1 MFNTSSPGR
10 YDAEIPLFLGHKAPV
25 LDFAFNNF
33 SDHIVASASEDC
45 TVRLWKI
52 PEGGLT
58 ETISTPLITMQGH
71 RKKVHGLAFHPTV
84 RTLLASISAD
94 GTAKLWDA
102 EKSKEIHS
110 VLPSGQGFYD
120 LIFDPFGTTYMA
132 SMKDKSLQ
140 VIDARS
146 GSIAADIQ
154 NVHDGN
160 KCIKLAAMGDDANRL
175 ITVGANK
182 TSVRQCKIWDPRHTN
197 SEVCKI
203 EIDNGAGALTP
214 IYDPDTGLLML
225 AAKGETSIRC
235 YEIPFNGT
243 EIFHITDAKSSQ
255 TTKGVV
261 LLPKRNLDVMS
272 CEVNRLL
279 KLTPNS
285 VEPVS
290 FFVPRKALAFQDDLY
305 PDVYAST
312 PPHTLD
318 AWTKGSDLLPK
329 KVPLSSL
336 VNTTVSSR
344 SQNSS
349 PVR

>member
-1 MFNTSSPGR
+1 
-10 YDAEIPLFLGHKAPV
+10 LGHKAPV
-25 LDFAFNNF
+25 LDFAFNSF

-52 PEGGLT
+52 PEGGLI
-58 ETISTPLITMQGH
+58 ETVSTPLITMQGH

-110 VLPSGQGFYD
+110 VSPSGGQLGFYD
-120 LIFDPFGTTYMA
+120 LIWEPFGTSYMT

-146 GSIAADIQ
+146 GSTAADIQ
-154 NVHDGN
+154 NVHEGS

-175 ITVGANK
+175 ISVGANK
-182 TSVRQCKIWDPRHTN
+182 SGMRQCKIWDPRHTAA
-197 SEVCKI
+197 EVCKI

-225 AAKGETSIRC
+225 SAKGETSIRC
-235 YEIPFNGT
+235 YEIPFNGS

-255 TTKGVV
+255 ATKGVV

-272 CEVNRLL
+272 CEINRLL
-279 KLTPNS
+279 KLTSNS

-290 FFVPRKALAFQDDLY
+290 FFVPRKALAFQEDLY
-305 PDVYAST
+305 PDVYGSV

-318 AWTKGSDLLPK
+318 AWMRGSDLLPK
-329 KVPLSSL
+329 KVPLGSL
-336 VNTTVSSR
+336 VNTTAVASSSR
-344 SQNSS
+344 SHNSS

>member
-1 MFNTSSPGR
+1 M
-10 YDAEIPLFLGHKAPV
+10 
-25 LDFAFNNF
+25 
-33 SDHIVASASEDC
+33 
-45 TVRLWKI
+45 RLWKI

-110 VLPSGQGFYD
+110 VLPSGLGFYD
-120 LIFDPFGTTYMA
+120 LIWDPFGTTYMA
-132 SMKDKSLQ
+132 SMKDKSLY

-146 GSIAADIQ
+146 GSVAADIP

-160 KCIKLAAMGDDANRL
+160 KCIKLATMGDDANRL

-182 TSVRQCKIWDPRHTN
+182 ISMRQFKIWDPRHTA
-197 SEVCKI
+197 SEVCKLD
-203 EIDNGAGALTP
+203 IDNGASVLTP
-214 IYDPDTGLLML
+214 MYDPDTGLLML
-225 AAKGETSIRC
+225 AGKGETSIKC

-243 EIFHITDAKSSQ
+243 EIFHIVDAKSSHA
-255 TTKGVV
+255 TKGVV

-272 CEVNRLL
+272 CEINRVL
-279 KLTPNS
+279 KLTSNS

-305 PDVYAST
+305 PDVCGSV

-318 AWTKGSDLLPK
+318 SWSRGSDLLPK
-329 KVPLSSL
+329 KVPLSTL
-336 VNTTVSSR
+336 VDTTTRNRSR
-344 SQNSS
+344 NSS
-349 PVR
+349 PMKM